1 MKYPTIFFFF
11 GVSFSSLVGSCYLV
25 LQEYSNYR
33 ENFDILSIR
42 LEKQATQ
49 VNKILENIS
58 VVESLLLKNNNDNFW
73 VIDFLGTFGKNLVT
87 PEVLPTVIRSC
98 FLLIVFFIAKRE
110 LISLCSFSSDLTWFK
125 GLPFV
130 KYFFTSPTKD
140 SAPSEIADL
149 LQNQKELASSL
160 GKVITK
166 MSENQNKQFDGIMEA
181 FSVKSDFDNALLH
194 SVLLDF
200 SNKILLEI
208 RKSSSETE
216 CHVLLELENLKA
228 SLTKI
233 SVVNDDLL
241 SLTVSNRALSLPSI
255 TPQENLHEDF
265 AALVT
270 SLPEDQF
277 ST

>member
-1 MKYPTIFFFF
+1 
-11 GVSFSSLVGSCYLV
+11 
-25 LQEYSNYR
+25 
-33 ENFDILSIR
+33 
-42 LEKQATQ
+42 
-49 VNKILENIS
+49 
-58 VVESLLLKNNNDNFW
+58 
-73 VIDFLGTFGKNLVT
+73 
-87 PEVLPTVIRSC
+87 
-98 FLLIVFFIAKRE
+98 
-110 LISLCSFSSDLTWFK
+110 
-125 GLPFV
+125 
-130 KYFFTSPTKD
+130 
-140 SAPSEIADL
+140 
-149 LQNQKELASSL
+149 
-160 GKVITK
+160 